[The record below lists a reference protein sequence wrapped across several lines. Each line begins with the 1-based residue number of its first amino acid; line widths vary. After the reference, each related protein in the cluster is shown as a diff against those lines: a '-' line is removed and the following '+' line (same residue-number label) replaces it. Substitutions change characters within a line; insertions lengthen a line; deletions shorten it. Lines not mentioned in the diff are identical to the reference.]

1 MGRFDGA
8 VALVTGASRGIGF
21 SVAERLVSEGARV
34 VITARG
40 ADSLRDAAERLGPPG
55 TAFWVVGKVDDDEH
69 RAAVYA
75 LIDRE
80 FGRIDHFVSNAG
92 VNPSYGPMLD
102 IEPAAMRKI
111 IEINVISALTWSKD
125 AVAAGLAKNGGS
137 IVTIAS
143 IAGLTASPGIGF
155 YGVGSIRPLT

>member
-21 SVAERLVSEGARV
+21 SV
-34 VITARG
+34 
-40 ADSLRDAAERLGPPG
+40 
-55 TAFWVVGKVDDDEH
+55 DEH

-75 LIDRE
+75 LIERE

-125 AVAAGLAKNGGS
+125 AVAAGRHHDRLCESA
-137 IVTIAS
+137 
-143 IAGLTASPGIGF
+143 L
-155 YGVGSIRPLT
+155 

>member
-1 MGRFDGA
+1 M
-8 VALVTGASRGIGF
+8 
-21 SVAERLVSEGARV
+21 SVAFPQRV
-34 VITARG
+34 R
-40 ADSLRDAAERLGPPG
+40 RRWLGLPG
-55 TAFWVVGKVDDDEH
+55 TAFWVAGKVDDDEH

-92 VNPSYGPMLD
+92 VNPGYGPMLD

-125 AVAAGLAKNGGS
+125 AVAAGRHHDKLCESA
-137 IVTIAS
+137 
-143 IAGLTASPGIGF
+143 L
-155 YGVGSIRPLT
+155 